1 MTLEELV
8 YAQYENLNEIDLY
21 IWQYIYYHMEHCR
34 KLSIQELAK
43 ECNVSH
49 TTITRFAKK
58 IGLDGYSELKV
69 YMKWSNQRTQE
80 IQKDILSTSLY
91 KMKETL
97 QFMDENIDE
106 VLSAIH
112 TAKRIYV
119 YASGE
124 VQYLTAQEL
133 KRAFVYA
140 GIIMHVIQGDAE
152 LDTTLL
158 HVEQKDIFFV
168 ISLSGNHQTMLTLVE
183 FLKRKDVYT
192 IGIGMKDSLLE
203 KRCDAYLGFTSNN
216 VMTSKHYSMYTC
228 SCHFYMLV
236 EMLFLKYVEYQM
248 LVLE

>member
-8 YAQYENLNEIDLY
+8 YAQYENLNEVDLY
-21 IWQYIYYHMEHCR
+21 IWQYIFYHMEHC
-34 KLSIQELAK
+34 KTLSIQELAK

-49 TTITRFAKK
+49 TTILRFAKK

-69 YMKWSNQRTQE
+69 YMKWSNQDAYEFKRDML
-80 IQKDILSTSLY
+80 KTSLY
-91 KMKETL
+91 RMQETL
-97 QFMDENIDE
+97 RFMDENIDH

-112 TAKRIYV
+112 QAKCIYV

-124 VQYLTAQEL
+124 VQYLAAQEL

-158 HVEQKDIFFV
+158 YVQPQDIFFV
-168 ISLSGNHQTMLTLVE
+168 ISLSGNHQVMLTLVD
-183 FLKRKDVYT
+183 FLKRKNIFT
-192 IGIGMKDSLLE
+192 IGIGMEDSLLE
-203 KRCDAYLGFTSNN
+203 KRCDAYLGFTSNK
-216 VMTSKHYSMYTC
+216 VVTSKHHSMYTC

-248 LVLE
+248 TL